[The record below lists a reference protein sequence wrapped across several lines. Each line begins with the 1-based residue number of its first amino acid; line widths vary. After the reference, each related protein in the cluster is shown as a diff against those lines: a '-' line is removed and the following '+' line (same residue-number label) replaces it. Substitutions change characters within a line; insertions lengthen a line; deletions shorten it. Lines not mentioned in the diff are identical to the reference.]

1 MNRSSSANV
10 SATEVGPFFDLASD
24 FMCVLDE
31 KGGYVQVNQ
40 AFVRG
45 LGYSV
50 QLLRDRSIRSLA
62 YPDDR
67 DSIQAQLDRLNA
79 GEDTVSFTHRY
90 VAKDD
95 RVLWLDWTVS
105 RIETASGHQL
115 YGVAKNITQDRS
127 LQSQLAQQSGELS
140 AAVDQYTN
148 LLQAERR
155 ASLRASTAEAQM
167 KLYADATHNMPV
179 GLHIWRLENLQ
190 SADSLRLIAANPAT
204 IEFTGLAPE
213 SVVNKTILESFPA
226 LARTEILEQYA
237 EVIRTQ
243 KKRNF
248 GEVVYGDDHV
258 EKSIFAIKAF
268 PLPDSCMGVVF
279 DNITLYKKA
288 EILRHEQEA
297 QLRVMFQQANV
308 GMARLSAS
316 GQWMQVNRYLCDLL
330 GYPAETLLEKTFF
343 EVTHRDD
350 QATARLLF
358 QQLLSDNSLTDAQM
372 PNAQGEIENR
382 YITAEGETVWTL
394 ATLSAIRNQ
403 QGDLLY
409 FIAAVQDITKH
420 KETMLALK
428 SQKNSLMTT
437 NLMLTHTMRTLE
449 QRNEE
454 LDQFAYV
461 TSHDLKAPLRAI
473 ANLAT
478 WIEEDIGSQLPAEN
492 AEQFELLKNRV
503 HRMEGLINGLLEYSR
518 IGRTYQSSEQVD
530 VAALLEDVVDSLPTA
545 GFTVIIAPD
554 MPEFQAK
561 RSPLYQVFSNLIN
574 NAIKHHHRSD
584 GTVEIGVEDLGQV
597 YQFTVKDD
605 GPGIA
610 EAFHEKVF
618 AIFQTL
624 RSRDELESTGIGLSL
639 VKKAVLAEGGNI
651 EIFSKGEQGAGTTF
665 QFTWPKIPNIDD
677 KYTA

>member
-50 QLLRDRSIRSLA
+50 QLFRDRSIRSLA